1 MPDPEAADRGTHLS
15 FPGAANA
22 LGGEPSAYLRQH
34 AGNPVHWRPF
44 GDEAF
49 AFAAARDVP
58 VFLSIGYAACHWC
71 HVMARESFEAPD
83 TAAFLNAHFVAV
95 KVDREERPDVDSVY
109 MAATQAISG
118 EGGWPMSVFLLP
130 DGRAFHA
137 GTYYPPRPLPGRPSF
152 RQVLE
157 AVADAWRER
166 RDAVEQNAAAL
177 ARGLAASQ
185 LSAAVRLGGAP
196 EPLDPTVPAQAVQAL
211 AADEDPSGG
220 GFGSAPKFPPS
231 AVLEFLIRHAAVPP
245 HTVPSPV
252 VRSQDAASQE
262 AALQE
267 AALQEAALQGAALQ
281 GAGAD
286 TAAQARGL
294 AGRTLAAMSRSAL
307 FDQLDGGFARYSVTR
322 DWSVPHFEK
331 MLYDNAQ
338 LLRVYV
344 HWVRLGGTPEYP
356 AAEAA
361 DVAGRTAGWLLA
373 SLGLGTDGSGHAP
386 PPGALHGQ
394 LPEALASSLDADT
407 VVDGVHAE
415 GASYLWTPAAL
426 DAALGPGDGAAV
438 ARLMNIRARGTVSA
452 DGSPLH
458 PGRAPGAGEA
468 ELWQRVRPVL
478 LTERSR
484 RPQPARDDKVVAGW
498 NGLAVAAL
506 AEAGAVLE
514 QPRLVAAAGRIAAYL
529 ERVHWRPGAAG
540 APGTLIRVSHA
551 GVARGIGGLLE
562 DYAFCVEG
570 LVALYAVTGRTRW
583 YRLAEGIL
591 AAACARFTT
600 DGALRDEA
608 GESDQVA
615 NAQGGRAPLE
625 LFDAA
630 TPSGAAAFA
639 GALLSCS
646 ALSGS
651 PEHRALAGHILSL
664 LPPLAARAPR
674 AAGWLLATA
683 QAALAGPVEAAVVG
697 PDTPERAA
705 LHREL
710 LLSPSPGLVIALQ
723 DAPERD
729 NAAWDRTARDRT
741 ARNLAASE
749 RPAGENA
756 VRDQDRDRDQDQD
769 QDQDRDQGAAVPLL
783 RGRGAAPDGAPLVYL
798 CRGMVCG
805 LPARSPG
812 QLRERLATMAG

>member
-1 MPDPEAADRGTHLS
+1 MQGPEAADGGSSPHVPEA
-15 FPGAANA
+15 FNA

-49 AFAAARDVP
+49 ASATARGVP

-71 HVMARESFEAPD
+71 HVMAHESFEDQD
-83 TAAFLNAHFVAV
+83 TADFLNANFVAV
-95 KVDREERPDVDSVY
+95 KVDREERPDVDAAY
-109 MAATQAISG
+109 MAATQALSG

-130 DGRAFHA
+130 DGRAFYA

-157 AVADAWRER
+157 AVADAWQER
-166 RDAVEQNAAAL
+166 RGAVEQNADTL
-177 ARGLAASQ
+177 ARGLAASRPG
-185 LSAAVRLGGAP
+185 AAVRLDGVP
-196 EPLDPTVPAQAVQAL
+196 EPFDPYLPGEAVEAL
-211 AADEDPSGG
+211 AGDEDTAYG
-220 GFGSAPKFPPS
+220 GFGGAPKFPPS
-231 AVLEFLIRHAAVPP
+231 AVLEFLIRHAAGA
-245 HTVPSPV
+245 SPAV
-252 VRSQDAASQE
+252 DA
-262 AALQE
+262 
-267 AALQEAALQGAALQ
+267 G
-281 GAGAD
+281 
-286 TAAQARGL
+286 TPAQARDL

-344 HWVRLGGTPEYP
+344 HWVRLGGTPGYP

-373 SLGLGTDGSGHAP
+373 SLGLGADDAGN
-386 PPGALHGQ
+386 GQ

-407 VVDGVHAE
+407 VVDGVHTE

-426 DAALGPGDGAAV
+426 ASVLGPADGGAV
-438 ARLMNIRARGTVSA
+438 GRLMNVQAAGTVTA

-458 PGRAPGAGEA
+458 PGRALSAGEA

-478 LTERSR
+478 LAGRSR

-506 AEAGAVLE
+506 AEAGAVLG
-514 QPRLVAAAGRIAAYL
+514 QPRLVAAAGRIAEYL
-529 ERVHWRPGAAG
+529 ARVHWRPGADVG
-540 APGTLIRVSHA
+540 PGMLVRVSHD

-562 DYAFCVEG
+562 DYAFCAEG
-570 LVALYAVTGRTRW
+570 MIALYAASGRTRW
-583 YRLAEGIL
+583 YRLAEDIL
-591 AAACARFTT
+591 AAACARFAT
-600 DGALRDEA
+600 DGTLQDSA
-608 GESDQVA
+608 GESAQLA
-615 NAQGGRAPLE
+615 NAQGGRAPLDP
-625 LFDAA
+625 FDDA

-639 GALLSCS
+639 GALLSFS

-651 PEHRALAGHILSL
+651 AEYRALAGNILAL
-664 LPPLAARAPR
+664 LPPLATRAPR

-705 LHREL
+705 LHLEL
-710 LLSPSPGLVIALQ
+710 LRSPSPGLVIALQ
-723 DAPERD
+723 PDADE
-729 NAAWDRTARDRT
+729 
-741 ARNLAASE
+741 
-749 RPAGENA
+749 
-756 VRDQDRDRDQDQD
+756 
-769 QDQDRDQGAAVPLL
+769 QGPPLL
-783 RGRGAAPDGAPLVYL
+783 RGRAAAPDGSPLVFL

-805 LPARSPG
+805 LPVGSARAV
-812 QLRERLATMAG
+812 RERLGSMGDDQTSA